1 MKMIQP
7 NELVESK
14 LYLFGAGVKHDN
26 SPYTDFDPVIY
37 LGKKED
43 NIDDIDVDVFYLII
57 SKEIETHSFTKDF
70 KYDFIFEP

>member
-14 LYLFGAGVKHDN
+14 LYLLGAGVRHDN

-37 LGKKED
+37 LGKNED
-43 NIDDIDVDVFYLII
+43 DVDVDVFYLINF
-57 SKEIETHSFTKDF
+57 KQIESHSFTKDF